1 MLTIIQAWGDLAT
14 ATTSEARQMGLL
26 NEDLKLLMK
35 PLHRAVKDASLVI
48 NASSW
53 SHLALAANTAGGGS
67 GGTTTTSGTMGPPSL
82 PSLTSKTQP
91 PKFFTNKSLAASS
104 GGGGGG
110 PSLPGPINTALT
122 PSVSSFAPQ
131 YSAQSSAGPSASA
144 LGYITP
150 VPATPLSAAL
160 GAAAQATVPNT
171 PNQVPPGP
179 SGQHTG
185 PFAGNVF
192 ERADRLLQQVPQRRI

>member
-1 MLTIIQAWGDLAT
+1 MLTNIQAWGDLAT
-14 ATTSEARQMGLL
+14 ATTGEARQMGLL
-26 NEDLKLLMK
+26 NEDLKLFMK

-53 SHLALAANTAGGGS
+53 SHLALAANTTGGGS
-67 GGTTTTSGTMGPPSL
+67 GATTTTSGTMGPPSL

-91 PKFFTNKSLAASS
+91 PKFFTNKSLAAGS
-104 GGGGGG
+104 GGGGE
-110 PSLPGPINTALT
+110 SSFPGPINTALT
-122 PSVSSFAPQ
+122 PSVSSFASQ

-150 VPATPLSAAL
+150 VLATPLSAAL

-179 SGQHTG
+179 GGQHTG

>member
-1 MLTIIQAWGDLAT
+1 MLTNIQAWGDLAT
-14 ATTSEARQMGLL
+14 ATTGEARQIGLL

-53 SHLALAANTAGGGS
+53 SHLALAANTTGGGS
-67 GGTTTTSGTMGPPSL
+67 GGTTTASGVMAPPSL

-91 PKFFTNKSLAASS
+91 PKFFTNKSLAAGS
-104 GGGGGG
+104 GGGGE
-110 PSLPGPINTALT
+110 PAFPGPINTALT
-122 PSVSSFAPQ
+122 PLVSSFASQ
-131 YSAQSSAGPSASA
+131 YSAQSSAGPSAST

-171 PNQVPPGP
+171 PNQVPLGPG
-179 SGQHTG
+179 GQHTG
-185 PFAGNVF
+185 PFSGNVF

>member
-1 MLTIIQAWGDLAT
+1 
-14 ATTSEARQMGLL
+14 MGLL

-53 SHLALAANTAGGGS
+53 SHLALAANTTG

-91 PKFFTNKSLAASS
+91 PKFFTNKSQAASS

-110 PSLPGPINTALT
+110 GEPSFPGPINTALT

-131 YSAQSSAGPSASA
+131 YSAQGSAGPSASA

-179 SGQHTG
+179 GGQHTG

>member
-14 ATTSEARQMGLL
+14 ATTGEARQMGLL
-26 NEDLKLLMK
+26 NEDLKLFMK

-53 SHLALAANTAGGGS
+53 SHLALAANTTGGGS
-67 GGTTTTSGTMGPPSL
+67 GATTTTSGTMGPPSLPSL

-91 PKFFTNKSLAASS
+91 PKFFTNKSLAANS
-104 GGGGGG
+104 GGG
-110 PSLPGPINTALT
+110 SSFPGPINTALT
-122 PSVSSFAPQ
+122 PSVSFASQ
-131 YSAQSSAGPSASA
+131 FSAQSSAGPSASA

-179 SGQHTG
+179 GGQHTG